1 MKNKAFNEPIKFEEI
16 VMVMINIDIVF
27 NRKQTNAWHLE
38 LYGYLKYS
46 SLNYLFEFRVIRRI
60 IVV

>member
-1 MKNKAFNEPIKFEEI
+1 
-16 VMVMINIDIVF
+16 MINIDIVF

-46 SLNYLFEFRVIRRI
+46 SLNYLFEFLVITRI